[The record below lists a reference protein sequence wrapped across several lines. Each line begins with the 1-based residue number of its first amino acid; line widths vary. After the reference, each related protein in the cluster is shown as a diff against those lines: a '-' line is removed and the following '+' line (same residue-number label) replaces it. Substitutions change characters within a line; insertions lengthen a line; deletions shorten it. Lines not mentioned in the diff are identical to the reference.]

1 VISNAL
7 AEVSVGTLLDGIE
20 TSAGQVIQFSD
31 GYTAN
36 PPLEDLT
43 GGEAWVSFAYDG
55 EPLEPE
61 HGGPARMLVP
71 HLCSCKERQVRGLRL
86 QAFDEPGCRETNGYH
101 NYGDPWREQRYWG
114 PRRASGS

>member
-7 AEVSVGTLLDGIE
+7 AGVSVDTLLDGIE

-31 GYTAN
+31 GGYTTN
-36 PPLEDLT
+36 PPLEDIT

-61 HGGPARMLVP
+61 HGGRRG
-71 HLCSCKERQVRGLRL
+71 CSSLTFACAKS
-86 QAFDEPGCRETNGYH
+86 AK
-101 NYGDPWREQRYWG
+101 
-114 PRRASGS
+114 